1 MNNTAENKPSNH
13 TEVEILLVEDK
24 RSDAEMTIRAIRK
37 NNIANTIIHLKDGQ
51 AALDFLFGKGDYAGR
66 DISKKPRV
74 IILDMKMP
82 KVDGLEVLQEIRNN
96 EVTKSIPVVMLTSS
110 KENPDIEKCY
120 SLGVNSYIVK
130 PVVFDDFVKVISE
143 LGMYWVLHNQVTY
156 KP

>member
-1 MNNTAENKPSNH
+1 MNIDLENNDAKD

-24 RSDAEMTIRAIRK
+24 RSDAEMTVRAIRK
-37 NNIANTIIHLKDGQ
+37 NNIVNTIIHLKDGQ
-51 AALDFLFGKGDYAGR
+51 AALDFLFGKGEYEGR
-66 DISKKPRV
+66 DTTKKPRV

-82 KVDGLEVLQEIRNN
+82 KVDGLEVLEEIRKN
-96 EVTKSIPVVMLTSS
+96 EVTKNIPVVMLTSS

-120 SLGVNSYIVK
+120 ALGVNSYIVK
-130 PVVFDDFVKVISE
+130 PVVFDDFVKVISG

>member
-1 MNNTAENKPSNH
+1 MS

-37 NNIANTIIHLKDGQ
+37 NNIANHIVHLRDGKE
-51 AALDFLFGKGDYAGR
+51 ALDFLFGTGEYEGR
-66 DISKKPRV
+66 DINKKPKV

-82 KVDGLEVLQEIRNN
+82 KVSGLEVLQKIRAN
-96 EVTKSIPVVMLTSS
+96 ETTQKIPVVMLTSS

-120 SLGVNSYIVK
+120 ALGVNSYIVK
-130 PVVFDDFVKVISE
+130 PVVFDDFMKVVSE

-156 KP
+156 K